1 MYQLLTVMI
10 YAALEA
16 LAGRTA
22 LAVIQTPHHTNQS
35 WGLPTFLAHLKRLTS
50 SNTSITIS
58 NREKTRASETCQ
70 GYYDVMG
77 QYDAAFNCTTGG
89 YRYCCGTCQYRFC
102 CDDRTRRLE
111 QGKCRD
117 SPLWLPTTITS
128 TATDGPDVP
137 HGNKQPAN
145 STVYVICGVI
155 SFTLAVGVGIK
166 FFFSKASRRPHG
178 RELNVPRA
186 LVDILRHQ
194 AGSSSCT
201 ERNNSLVINSNF
213 QDNGSA
219 RPPKNLY
226 NTVKPS
232 KSSHDNMH
240 HNYIHL
246 NVNSPKHHT
255 ATLDW
260 HMNHTPSHSSTK
272 YNTLSCSRSFHNL
285 SHLPPS
291 YETATKSELNRYSS
305 LKRLAAEK
313 DLDEFYAKRRHL
325 AELTRGTLPLHA
337 MKMNYDRDAYSEKS
351 HNPRRVMS
359 QEHILSDGG
368 GGGGSYRP
376 SHYDYTIPRD
386 RVISHE
392 RLLSRENLHSQER
405 LLSPE
410 RLHQRTG
417 PFQEMHLGHQKAL
430 SQTNVCASSTPMLD
444 HHQAMMKNSHPTSNN
459 SPKASAPWE
468 PSTSQAAATRRQGF
482 ASKRQSTI
490 DQVQFIPAHHPT
502 QHLPTGSKNEV
513 TV

>member
-1 MYQLLTVMI
+1 MYQLLTVI
-10 YAALEA
+10 LYATLEA

-22 LAVIQTPHHTNQS
+22 LAVIQMPHHTNQS
-35 WGLPTFLAHLKRLTS
+35 WGLPSLLAHLKRLTS
-50 SNTSITIS
+50 SNSNTTTSVS
-58 NREKTRASETCQ
+58 RARPSETCQ

-89 YRYCCGTCQYRFC
+89 YRFCCGTCQYRFC
-102 CDDRTRRLE
+102 CDDRSRRLE

-117 SPLWLPTTITS
+117 SPQWFATTVAGAATS
-128 TATDGPDVP
+128 GPDIAN
-137 HGNKQPAN
+137 GNKQQGN

-155 SFTLAVGVGIK
+155 SFTLAVGVGLK

-194 AGSSSCT
+194 AGTTSCS

-219 RPPKNLY
+219 RPPKNMY

-232 KSSHDNMH
+232 KTSH
-240 HNYIHL
+240 
-246 NVNSPKHHT
+246 
-255 ATLDW
+255 DW

-291 YETATKSELNRYSS
+291 YETAVKSELNRYSS

-337 MKMNYDRDAYSEKS
+337 MKMNYDRDDYSEKS

-368 GGGGSYRP
+368 SGGGTYRP
-376 SHYDYTIPRD
+376 SHYDYTIPRE

-444 HHQAMMKNSHPTSNN
+444 HHHMVIKNSHATSNN
-459 SPKASAPWE
+459 SPKTTAPWE
-468 PSTSQAAATRRQGF
+468 ASSGTTSQAAARRQGF
-482 ASKRQSTI
+482 AAKRQSTI
-490 DQVQFIPAHHPT
+490 DQVQFIPGHHPT
-502 QHLPTGSKNEV
+502 HLPTGSKNEV